1 MTIYQRIKKINPGY
15 FFITPFILGF
25 LIFGLYPVVN
35 TVYLS
40 FTNTTLMTG
49 TPNSFGLITSRTYS
63 LIKCSS
69 QLSGTPGSCGF

>member
-1 MTIYQRIKKINPGY
+1 MTISQRIKKINPGY

-49 TPNSFGLITSRTYS
+49 HAKFIWFDNFKNLFIDKMFVTA
-63 LIKCSS
+63 
-69 QLSGTPGSCGF
+69 SGTPGSFGF